1 MYLLNILTLH
11 ILDAIRKI
19 EGWIEYAVVD
29 NDESPL
35 LTTAGLWMALLFG
48 LWNRYI
54 VPLFRIHAGE
64 VSGIGRAVCV
74 RPAESPRGS
83 GNALECRFDLQGRVI
98 DVPSAAGVLT
108 GHSRE
113 SMIGSL
119 FSRFL
124 PDGDVAAIVD
134 GFLHVLR
141 GEEVHDLRIRLRT
154 GDGASIPTLMDL
166 FPVIRSGEIS
176 GVRGTLR
183 PLVDHPLPNRRGNA
197 GAGSCIYI
205 FRKGE
210 MLFVNSRFEHS
221 SGYGRR
227 ELSAVDPMQIIHPAD
242 RLRVR
247 QSNIGYLK
255 GNPSSSCDFRIVT
268 RDGHVK
274 WVRARVRSVMYKG
287 EKAVLG
293 NLVVMPAK
301 EDQPLQ
307 SRGGR
312 GNVAASTPY
321 GRSSRLYAGNNNRPA
336 FHH

>member
-1 MYLLNILTLH
+1 MYVINILALK
-11 ILDAIRKI
+11 ILDAIRRI
-19 EGWIEYAVVD
+19 DGWIESAVVD

-35 LTTAGLWMALLFG
+35 LTAVGLGTALIFG
-48 LWNRYI
+48 LWGRFI
-54 VPLFRIHAGE
+54 VPLFRMDAGKLAGAE
-64 VSGIGRAVCV
+64 RDARV
-74 RPAESPRGS
+74 RQQAGAQDT
-83 GNALECRFDLQGRVI
+83 GNVLECRFDLQGRLLE
-98 DVPSAAGVLT
+98 VPSEAESLI

-124 PDGDVAAIVD
+124 PDRDVAAIVD

-141 GEEVHDLRIRLRT
+141 GEDVHDLRIRLRT
-154 GDGASIPTLMDL
+154 GDGASIPALMDL

-176 GVRGTLR
+176 GVRGILK
-183 PLVDHPLPNRRGNA
+183 PLAARPLPNRGVDARHSA
-197 GAGSCIYI
+197 CVYI

-210 MLFVNSRFEHS
+210 MLFVNSRFVQS
-221 SGYGRR
+221 SGYGRS
-227 ELSAVDPMQIIHPAD
+227 EISAVDPMLIIHPAD

-247 QSNIGYLK
+247 SSNIGRLK

-293 NLVVMPAK
+293 NLIVMPAK
-301 EDQPLQ
+301 DDLPLH
-307 SRGGR
+307 SRSNR
-312 GNVAASTPY
+312 GDAASITSY
-321 GRSSRLYAGNNNRPA
+321 GCSVRLCAGNR
-336 FHH
+336 